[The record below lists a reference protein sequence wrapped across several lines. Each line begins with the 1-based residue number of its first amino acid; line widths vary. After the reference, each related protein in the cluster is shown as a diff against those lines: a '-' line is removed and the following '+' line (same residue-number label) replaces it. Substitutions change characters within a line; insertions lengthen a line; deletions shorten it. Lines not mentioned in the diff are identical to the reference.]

1 MNKRYSIYT
10 TILCIG
16 ILFFSLVWILFLV
29 EREHTQEWT
38 LSQKMEENTPP
49 LEKESLSASIVFTGD
64 VMLDRYIRTVARK
77 IGYTSLLEDRR
88 NIFKES
94 DGVVI
99 NLEGPITDAPSRS
112 EESIIG
118 SRDNYYFTF
127 EPKSIDFLLE
137 NTINIIHIGN
147 NHIDNFGLEG
157 IGQTQDYLEQ
167 HSLEYFGAVST
178 LPEKIVLQ
186 KTLQGIQ
193 FSFVSYN
200 QFSSIS
206 GDQIVLVIEK
216 QKEVSDFVVVYTHWG
231 QEYETISD
239 QKQKDLARAFI
250 DAGADVI
257 IGSHPHVIQEKEVY
271 KGKTIYYSLGN
282 FIFDQYFDTS
292 VRKGLVVRATFD
304 TKESLIVFE
313 EFIAD
318 ISSQGITK
326 L

>member
-10 TILCIG
+10 ITLCIG
-16 ILFFSLVWILFLV
+16 ILFFSLVGMTFSGEKQKV
-29 EREHTQEWT
+29 QEGV
-38 LSQKMEENTPP
+38 SFQKIQESTPS
-49 LEKESLSASIVFTGD
+49 LEKESSSASIVFTGD

-77 IGYTSLLEDRR
+77 IGYTSLLEDSK
-88 NIFKES
+88 NILKES

-112 EESIIG
+112 EGSVIG

-137 NTINIIHIGN
+137 NNINIIHIGN
-147 NHIDNFGLEG
+147 NHINNFGLEG
-157 IGQTQDYLEQ
+157 IVQTQDYLKQ
-167 HSLEYFGAVST
+167 HSLEYFGAVNI
-178 LPEKIVLQ
+178 LPEKIVLR

-206 GDQIVLVIEK
+206 GDQIVLTIEK
-216 QKEVSDFVVVYTHWG
+216 EKEVSDFVVVYTHWG
-231 QEYETISD
+231 QEYKTTSD
-239 QKQKDLARAFI
+239 QKQKELAHRFI

-282 FIFDQYFDTS
+282 FIFDQYFDAS
-292 VRKGLVVRATFD
+292 VRKGLVVKATFD
-304 TKESLIVFE
+304 AKESSIVFE